1 MKNNDI
7 DMFKI
12 TETIFYL
19 MCLNDS
25 SKPTM
30 EKFLLVV
37 IKTLYEINGLIEIW
51 HQKQKIITHCKV
63 DGYSFMCLIH
73 YETRARYNS

>member
-1 MKNNDI
+1 MKNYDI
-7 DMFKI
+7 DMFRI
-12 TETIFYL
+12 IETIFYL
-19 MCLNDS
+19 MCLDYS

-30 EKFLLVV
+30 EKKLLVI

-51 HQKQKIITHCKV
+51 HQIQKIITHCKV

-73 YETRARYNS
+73 YER